1 MLNKENVLDRLTKL
15 VLFFVMLIGISCAE
29 NKTKTKS
36 KEVSLQP
43 NIILIMADDLGY
55 GELSCYG
62 SEKVNTPNID
72 QLASSGV
79 KFTDFHSNGPVCS
92 PTRAALM
99 TGKYQQRTGVEGVIT
114 AKSHREVGL
123 SLDEITMAEVLKKQ
137 GYSSGMY
144 GKWHLGYGEPYNPI
158 HQGFDTFT
166 GFVSG
171 NVDYHTHVDQEGYLD
186 WWKENVIAN
195 EEGYT
200 TDLITN
206 YGVEFIKKNNSNK
219 TGKPFF
225 LYLSQ
230 EAPHAPIQGRND
242 APVRFEGSGKM
253 IRKVSKEEEPI
264 IYKEMIE
271 VMDEGVG
278 KIMQA
283 IKDEG
288 LYENTIVVFCSDNG
302 AAGKRGDNGVLRAAK
317 ASVYEGGHRVP
328 GIISYPGKIKAGTI
342 NDTPVMTMDLLP
354 TFVDF
359 SGGNLTKELIDGVN
373 LKNMLLE
380 NETLPERDLFWSF
393 ANRRAMRSG
402 KWKLVSHKKKD
413 GRINEL
419 YNLDNDLS
427 EKIDVS
433 KEHPELVIEMLSK
446 LQNWEEEVRA
456 NVETVSK

>member
-1 MLNKENVLDRLTKL
+1 M
-15 VLFFVMLIGISCAE
+15 
-29 NKTKTKS
+29 
-36 KEVSLQP
+36 
-43 NIILIMADDLGY
+43 
-55 GELSCYG
+55 
-62 SEKVNTPNID
+62 
-72 QLASSGV
+72 
-79 KFTDFHSNGPVCS
+79 
-92 PTRAALM
+92 
-99 TGKYQQRTGVEGVIT
+99 
-114 AKSHREVGL
+114 
-123 SLDEITMAEVLKKQ
+123 
-137 GYSSGMY
+137 
-144 GKWHLGYGEPYNPI
+144 
-158 HQGFDTFT
+158 
-166 GFVSG
+166 
-171 NVDYHTHVDQEGYLD
+171 D

-242 APVRFEGSGKM
+242 APVRLEGSGKM
-253 IRKVSKEEEPI
+253 IRKVSKEDEPI

-271 VMDEGVG
+271 IMDEGVG
-278 KIMQA
+278 KIMQT

-288 LYENTIVVFCSDNG
+288 LYENTIIVFCSDNG

-328 GIISYPGKIKAGTI
+328 GIISYPGKIKAGTV

-354 TFVDF
+354 TFIDF
-359 SGGNLTKELIDGVN
+359 SGGNVNGEVIDGVS
-373 LKNMLLE
+373 LKNMLLK

-419 YNLDNDLS
+419 YNLENDLS
-427 EKIDVS
+427 EKNDLS
-433 KEHPELVIEMLSK
+433 EEHPKLVVEMLSK
-446 LQNWEEEVRA
+446 LQNWEVEIRA
-456 NVETVSK
+456 NVASISK